1 MMSDILHESWLGEMV
16 AGWDLVKK
24 LNAFEERYLAWILL
38 LWDETLVQET
48 KYLALSF
55 RCFSGIM
62 LCGNLEYLHIL
73 WSVNCW
79 FVLWSLGYINC
90 YKASSPGPVKSP
102 SNSIRYNSK
111 KICSWPRRCKT
122 ILEIR
127 KKLYFYRWSTV
138 LLFTSFS
145 KTLLTTERRLTGW

>member
-1 MMSDILHESWLGEMV
+1 MSDILHESWLGEMV

-48 KYLALSF
+48 KYLALPF

-62 LCGNLEYLHIL
+62 LCRNLEYIHIL

-90 YKASSPGPVKSP
+90 YSASSPGLVKST
-102 SNSIRYNSK
+102 SHSIRYNSK
-111 KICSWPRRCKT
+111 KICIWSRKRKT